1 MYLFNPLNVEE
12 RLRIQAVQTFNV
24 QFQFNVFLPINPH
37 LLPINENHLSS
48 EWGITIHTLS

>member
-1 MYLFNPLNVEE
+1 MYLFNPLNVKD

-37 LLPINENHLSS
+37 LLPINEHHLSS

>member
-12 RLRIQAVQTFNV
+12 RLRIQAAQTYNV
-24 QFQFNVFLPINPH
+24 HFQFIVFLPINHH
-37 LLPINENHLSS
+37 LLPINEHHLSS